1 MNTLMPATTGQ
12 CPVTYPVHPADNA
25 MQLLLADKRSE
36 ETRRA
41 YRQDVAAF
49 FGWNGRKADV
59 ESIRWL
65 CSLDAGQLALM
76 LTQWKV
82 SLMESCSTATVNR
95 RLSAVRSLL
104 RVARR
109 LGATCPD
116 PTGLVDSE
124 KVEAYRDTVSTG
136 MSDAVRL
143 LSACDRSTLRG
154 LRDYALLRL
163 FISTGIRRAEALMV
177 NVKHLD
183 GSRLWVI
190 AKGKTDR
197 QSITLPQ
204 ATVTAIDAYL
214 DARKTTGEQITQ
226 DSPLWLNDTPVVRY
240 RGQLSLRGWNDI
252 LERLSVQTLGRRVHP
267 HALRHCAITAA
278 LDATGG
284 DIRMVQRFSRHADVR
299 TLQRY
304 DDNRQDMAGTAARL
318 LSDLLDQETKA

>member
-1 MNTLMPATTGQ
+1 MNALTSINVGH
-12 CPVTYPVHPADNA
+12 CPVTCPVHPEDNA
-25 MQLLLADKRSE
+25 MELLLADKRSP

-41 YRQDVAAF
+41 YQQDVNAF
-49 FGWNGRKADV
+49 FKWSGRQADV

-65 CSLDAGQLALM
+65 CSLNSGQLALV

-109 LGATCPD
+109 LGATCAD

-136 MSDAVRL
+136 MSDAARL
-143 LSACDRSTLRG
+143 LSACDKSTVRG

-163 FISTGIRRAEALMV
+163 FISTGIRRAEALTV
-177 NVKHLD
+177 NVKHMD
-183 GSRLWVI
+183 GLRLWII

-197 QSITLPQ
+197 QAITLPQ
-204 ATVTAIDAYL
+204 ATATAIQAYL
-214 DARKTTGEQITQ
+214 DARTAAGEQITQ
-226 DSPLWLNDTPVVRY
+226 DSPLWMNDAPVARY
-240 RGQLSLRGWNDI
+240 RGQLMLRGWNDI

-304 DDNRQDMAGTAARL
+304 DDNRQDMAGTAARM
-318 LSDLLDQETKA
+318 LSDMLDKEVQA

>member
-1 MNTLMPATTGQ
+1 MPATTGR
-12 CPVTYPVHPADNA
+12 CPVTYSVHPADNA

-49 FGWNGRKADV
+49 FGWNGRQADV

-65 CSLDAGQLALM
+65 CSLDAGQLALV
-76 LTQWKV
+76 LTQWKI
-82 SLMESCSTATVNR
+82 SLMKSCSTATVNR
-95 RLSAVRSLL
+95 RLSAIRSLL

-183 GSRLWVI
+183 GSHMWVI

-204 ATVTAIDAYL
+204 ATVTAIEAYL
-214 DARKTTGEQITQ
+214 SARKATGEQITQ
-226 DSPLWLNDTPVVRY
+226 DSPLWLNDAPVARY

-304 DDNRQDMAGTAARL
+304 DDNRQDMAGTTARL
-318 LSDLLDQETKA
+318 LSDLLDQEAKA

>member
-1 MNTLMPATTGQ
+1 MTALIPVKTGH
-12 CPVTYPVHPADNA
+12 CPVTCPVHPEDNA
-25 MQLLLADKRSE
+25 LELLLADKRSA

-41 YRQDVAAF
+41 YQQDVNAF
-49 FGWNGRKADV
+49 FKWSGMQADV

-65 CSLDAGQLALM
+65 CSLHTGQLALV

-109 LGATCPD
+109 LGATCAD

-136 MSDAVRL
+136 MSDAARL
-143 LSACDRSTLRG
+143 LSACDRSTVRG

-163 FISTGIRRAEALMV
+163 FISTGIRRAEALTV
-177 NVKHLD
+177 NVKHMD
-183 GSRLWVI
+183 GLRLWII

-204 ATVTAIDAYL
+204 ATATAIQAYL
-214 DARKTTGEQITQ
+214 DARTAAGEQITQ
-226 DSPLWLNDTPVVRY
+226 DSPLWMNDAPVARY
-240 RGQLSLRGWNDI
+240 RGQLMLRGWNDI
-252 LERLSVQTLGRRVHP
+252 LERLSLQVLGRRVHP

-304 DDNRQDMAGTAARL
+304 DDNRQDMAGTAARM
-318 LSDLLDQETKA
+318 LSDMLDKEVQA